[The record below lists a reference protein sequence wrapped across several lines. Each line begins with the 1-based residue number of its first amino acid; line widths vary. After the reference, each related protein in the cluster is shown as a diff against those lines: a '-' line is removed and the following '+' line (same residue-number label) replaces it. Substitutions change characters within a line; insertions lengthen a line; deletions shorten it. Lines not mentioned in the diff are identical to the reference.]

1 MKIET
6 RSFPNSLAATLAT
19 LPSRPLIPAAPFC
32 STNALI
38 AGWRVILPGHSVTT
52 VSRRGWAGIK
62 NGDLLKLAE
71 KEYDVFVTVDRKL
84 SVQQDLTAFDI
95 AVVLIRSRSN
105 RLEDIRP
112 LAPEILGAISRAT
125 GRALTSVDNPS
136 IVRAS

>member
-1 MKIET
+1 MNILLDECV
-6 RSFPNSLAATLAT
+6 
-19 LPSRPLIPAAPFC
+19 PARLGRLL
-32 STNALI
+32 T
-38 AGWRVILPGHSVTT
+38 GHSVTT
-52 VSRRGWAGIK
+52 VPRRGWAGIK

-112 LAPEILGAISRAT
+112 LVPEISGAISRAAR
-125 GRALTSVDNPS
+125 RALTSVGKPS
-136 IVRAS
+136 IEPAS